1 LSPTPDERSLI
12 GRLGAHTK
20 WANEPDRTAATAS
33 ARRAF
38 EQGFLDQADGDPKR
52 AASQRRAYYARLA
65 LKSAQSRRRARELTE
80 AADAAEAELSAL
92 GGASA

>member
-1 LSPTPDERSLI
+1 MSPTPDERSLI

-20 WANEPDRTAATAS
+20 WANEPDRTAATAP

-52 AASQRRAYYARLA
+52 AASLRRAYYARLA
-65 LKSAQSRRRARELTE
+65 LASAQSRRKGRELLE
-80 AADAAEAELSAL
+80 QAESELHARNVS
-92 GGASA
+92 